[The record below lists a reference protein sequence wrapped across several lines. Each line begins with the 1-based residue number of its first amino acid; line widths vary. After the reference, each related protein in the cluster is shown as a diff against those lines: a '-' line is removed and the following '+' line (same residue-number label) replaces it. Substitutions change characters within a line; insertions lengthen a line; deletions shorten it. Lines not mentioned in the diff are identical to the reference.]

1 MGDRAAM
8 VAPGDEWWSGTVTPE
23 RWDKIKDVLASA
35 LELAPAE
42 RTGYLDE
49 ECAGDD
55 RLRHDVEVL
64 LKQDQKTS
72 ADFLSQTSFAE
83 TVAALLPEEESPWI
97 GRRVGAYQIVE
108 KIGVGGMGE
117 VYRAHRADDQY
128 QKEVALKV
136 VRAGQ
141 DSELV
146 LSRFK
151 NERQI
156 LAGLEHPN
164 IARLLDGGT
173 TEDGL
178 PYFVMELVEGQ
189 PLNEYCD
196 SHQLQT
202 TGRLK
207 LFLQACSAVQYAH
220 QRLIIHRDL
229 KPSNILVTAGGT
241 PKLLDFGI
249 AKLLDTESASETA
262 EPTMSMFRL
271 LTTSYASPEQI
282 RGEALTTVSDVY
294 SLGVVLYELL
304 CGRHPYRVEGR
315 APHEVAK
322 AVCES
327 EPEKPSAVS
336 DGSSERLHRDLRGD
350 LDNIVLMALRK
361 EPSRRYSSTEHLAAD
376 IQRHLDHLP
385 VIARKDTASYRMS
398 KFVSRHKLGVLASA
412 VVAISIVSGLAVA
425 LHEAHVAREQAELAR
440 TQGMRAERRFN
451 DVRKLAHS
459 LMFDIHDRIQDLP
472 GSGPTR
478 ELLLANAI
486 EYLDSLAAEGGNEAS
501 LLRELATGYERIGD
515 LQGHYGYA
523 NLGNTRGGL
532 VSYEKALNIRG
543 RLAALPSA
551 GLDDQLE
558 LAACY
563 RRVAYQRLSV
573 GDTSLAFEYIER
585 ALTTVDKLADAQSV
599 NEDVLYEQ
607 GFVYEIR
614 GHIEGGNWSAVDLGN
629 IQNARDDYR
638 RAVGIDEA
646 MLKTNPSSRSLNLAL
661 INDLVYFGNTLRAL
675 GNSDEAASNYQRALE
690 ISERLVAHEDI
701 PSTRRMLGAV
711 KDRIAWLREAD
722 GQWGDALRYRRDLVQ
737 IYQKLSDA
745 DPSNVLAK
753 QDLGNV
759 YVDLGRVLANTGQSS
774 QALTWMNRGIEF
786 NETVQ
791 QRNPA
796 NAEQRGILAQ
806 LYVYRADALANL
818 RKTDEAAHDYQKALD
833 IYAAL
838 FALSA
843 TNAHAQ
849 INIAVCE
856 SRLGRIFTQRGQSQS
871 AIQAYDHALSITHAD
886 NVRRLSNPEAAF
898 VDEETYGQLAILYT
912 KLASRPISKGD
923 AAKEYSKRAEA
934 ARNQVAAIRRQE
946 RRTTLVSPY
955 LFNSR
960 S

>member
-1 MGDRAAM
+1 M
-8 VAPGDEWWSGTVTPE
+8 TPE
-23 RWDKIKDVLASA
+23 RWEKIKDVLANA
-35 LELAPAE
+35 LELAPPE
-42 RTGYLDE
+42 RTGYLDKS
-49 ECAGDD
+49 CAGDD
-55 RLRHDVEVL
+55 LLRHDVEAL
-64 LKQDQKTS
+64 LQREQKAG
-72 ADFLSQTSFAE
+72 ADFLSQTSLAA
-83 TVAALLPEEESPWI
+83 TVAALLPEEKNPWI

-108 KIGVGGMGE
+108 QIGAGGMGE
-117 VYRAHRADDQY
+117 VYRAYRADDQY
-128 QKEVALKV
+128 RKQVALKV

-141 DSELV
+141 DSGLV

-173 TEDGL
+173 TDDGL
-178 PYFVMELVEGQ
+178 PYFVMELIEGQ
-189 PLNEYCD
+189 RLNEYCH
-196 SHQLQT
+196 SHKLT
-202 TGRLK
+202 TAERLK
-207 LFLQACSAVQYAH
+207 LFLQVCSAVQYAH

-229 KPSNILVTAGGT
+229 KPGNILVTADGT

-249 AKLLDTESASETA
+249 AKLLDTDPSTQIA
-262 EPTMSMFRL
+262 EPTMSMVRL

-282 RGEALTTVSDVY
+282 RGETLTTVSDVY
-294 SLGVVLYELL
+294 SLGVILYELL
-304 CGRHPYRVEGR
+304 SGQHPYRTEGT
-315 APHEVAK
+315 APHEVAR
-322 AVCES
+322 AVCEF
-327 EPEKPSAVS
+327 EPEKPSAVG
-336 DGSSERLHRDLRGD
+336 DGSSNKSHRDLRGD

-385 VIARKDTASYRMS
+385 VLARKDTASYRLS
-398 KFVSRHKLGVLASA
+398 KFVSRHKLGVVASA
-412 VVAISIVSGLAVA
+412 IVTISIVSGLAIA
-425 LHEAHVAREQAELAR
+425 LHEAHVAREQADLAK

-472 GSGPTR
+472 GSAPAR
-478 ELLLANAI
+478 ELLLKNAT
-486 EYLDSLAAEGGNEAS
+486 EYLDSLASEAGNEAS
-501 LLRELATGYERIGD
+501 LLRDLATGYERIGD

-523 NLGNTRGGL
+523 NLGDTRGGL
-532 VSYEKALNIRG
+532 VNYEKALNIRA
-543 RLAALPSA
+543 RLAALPAA

-573 GDTSLAFEYIER
+573 GDTSLAFEYIQR
-585 ALTTVDKLADAQSV
+585 AVAAVDKLAEAKPAS
-599 NEDVLYEQ
+599 EDVLYEQ

-638 RAVGIDEA
+638 RAVEIDEV
-646 MLKTNPSSRSLNLAL
+646 MLKPNPSSRSSNLAL

-675 GNSDEAASNYQRALE
+675 GENEGAASNYRRALE
-690 ISERLVAHEDI
+690 INERLVAREDI

-711 KDRIAWLREAD
+711 KDRIAWLYEAD
-722 GQWGDALRYRRDLVQ
+722 GKWEDALRYRRDLVQ

-759 YVDLGRVLANTGQSS
+759 YVDLGRVLANRGQLK

-791 QRNPA
+791 THNPA

-806 LYVYRADALANL
+806 LYVNRGDALANA
-818 RKTDEAAHDYQKALD
+818 RKTGEAVRDYQKALD
-833 IYAAL
+833 IYTAL

-843 TNAHAQ
+843 TNVHAQ
-849 INIAVCE
+849 INMAVCE
-856 SRLGRIFTQRGQSQS
+856 SRLGSIYAKMGRAES
-871 AIQAYDHALSITHAD
+871 AIQAYNRALAITHAD
-886 NVRRLSNPEAAF
+886 NVKRLSNPETTFIDDQA
-898 VDEETYGQLAILYT
+898 YSQLIDLYV
-912 KLASRPISKGD
+912 KRSSSQGIKNDLAV
-923 AAKEYSKRAEA
+923 EYAKRAED
-934 ARNQVAAIRRQE
+934 ARNQIIDIRKRE
-946 RRTTLVSPY
+946 LHKTLVSPY
-955 LFNSR
+955 FFNLKS
-960 S
+960 